1 MVMLALALCLLG
13 LLVLLIIAEFIGKR
27 RILKGE
33 YHRKFLHI
41 SAGTFIAFWP
51 WLISWHWI
59 QIISLVMAA
68 GMLANHQFNFLNY
81 RGKIGRATYG
91 DILFA
96 VAIFLAASLTHDKF
110 FFALAI
116 LEVAIAD
123 GLAAVAGISYGK
135 YWEYKVFGHKK
146 TVIGSMVFWIATVCI
161 FGAGLLPAH
170 DLISFQN
177 YFLIL
182 LLVPPIFT
190 LAENIALFGLDN
202 LVIALLTVAVLRA
215 LQY

>member
-1 MVMLALALCLLG
+1 MLKLTVCFLG
-13 LLVLLIIAEFIGKR
+13 LLILLLIAEYIGKKKF
-27 RILKGE
+27 LKGE

-41 SAGTFIAFWP
+41 SAGSFIAFWP
-51 WLISWHWI
+51 WLISWRWI
-59 QIISLVMAA
+59 QVIALALA
-68 GMLANHQFNFLNY
+68 LGMLANHYFNFLNY

-96 VAIFLAASLTHDKF
+96 VAIFLAATITHNKV
-110 FFALAI
+110 FFAIAV

-123 GLAAVAGISYGK
+123 GLAAVTGNIYGK
-135 YWEYKVFGHKK
+135 YWGYKVFGHKK

-161 FGAGLLPAH
+161 FGAGVLPAH
-170 DLISFQN
+170 DLIPLQS

-182 LLVPPIFT
+182 LLAPPIFT
-190 LAENIALFGLDN
+190 LVENVALFGLDN
-202 LVIALLTVAVLRA
+202 LAIALLTVAVLRM

>member
-1 MVMLALALCLLG
+1 MFKLGLCLLG
-13 LLVLLIIAEFIGKR
+13 LLVLLIIAEYIGKKR
-27 RILKGE
+27 LLKGE

-59 QIISLVMAA
+59 QVISLAMFM
-68 GMLANHQFNFLNY
+68 GMLANHYLNLFNY

-91 DILFA
+91 DILYA
-96 VAIFLAASLTHDKF
+96 LAIFLAASITHDKI

-116 LEVAIAD
+116 LEVAVAD
-123 GLAAVAGISYGK
+123 GLAAVAGIGYGK
-135 YWEYKVFGHKK
+135 YWGYKVFGHKK

-161 FGAGLLPAH
+161 FGAGILPAH

-177 YFLIL
+177 YFLIIL
-182 LLVPPIFT
+182 LAPPAFT
-190 LAENIALFGLDN
+190 LVENLSLFGFDN
-202 LVIALLTVAVLRA
+202 LIISLLTIVVLKA

>member
-1 MVMLALALCLLG
+1 MLKLAACLLG
-13 LLVLLIIAEFIGKR
+13 LLILLIIAEYIGKKR
-27 RILKGE
+27 LLKGE

-41 SAGTFIAFWP
+41 SAGSFIASWP

-59 QIISLVMAA
+59 QAISLVMVI
-68 GMLANHQFNFLNY
+68 GMLANHYFNFLNY

-91 DILFA
+91 DILYA
-96 VAIFLAASLTHDKF
+96 LAIFLAATLTHDKV
-110 FFALAI
+110 FFALAV

-123 GLAAVAGISYGK
+123 GLAAVAGNLYGK
-135 YWEYKVFGHKK
+135 YWGYKVFGHKK

-161 FGAGLLPAH
+161 FGAGILAAH
-170 DLISFQN
+170 DLIPLQN

-182 LLVPPIFT
+182 LLAPPVFT
-190 LAENIALFGLDN
+190 LVENLSLFGLDN
-202 LVIALLTVAVLRA
+202 LFIALLTIAVLSA

>member
-1 MVMLALALCLLG
+1 MLALIVCLFG
-13 LLVLLIIAEFIGKR
+13 LLVLLIIAEFIGKKKL
-27 RILKGE
+27 LKGE

-41 SAGTFIAFWP
+41 TAGTFIAFWP
-51 WLISWHWI
+51 WLISWRWI
-59 QIISLVMAA
+59 QVISLVMVL
-68 GMLANHQFNFLNY
+68 GMLANHFFNFLNY

-91 DILFA
+91 DILYA
-96 VAIFLAASLTHDKF
+96 VAIFLAAAITHNKI
-110 FFALAI
+110 FFALAV

-135 YWEYKVFGHKK
+135 YWAYKVFGHKK

-161 FGAGLLPAH
+161 FGAGILPAH
-170 DLISFQN
+170 DLISLQN

-190 LAENIALFGLDN
+190 LVENISLFGLDN
-202 LVIALLTVAVLRA
+202 LVIALLTIGVLRL

>member
-1 MVMLALALCLLG
+1 MLALIVCLLG
-13 LLVLLIIAEFIGKR
+13 LLILLIIAEYIGKKSL
-27 RILKGE
+27 LKGE

-59 QIISLVMAA
+59 QIISLVMVA
-68 GMLANHQFNFLNY
+68 GMLANHHFSFLNY
-81 RGKIGRATYG
+81 RGKVGRATYG
-91 DILFA
+91 DILYA
-96 VAIFLAASLTHDKF
+96 LAIFLAVSITHNKI
-110 FFALAI
+110 FFALAV

-135 YWEYKVFGHKK
+135 YWAYKVFGHKK
-146 TVIGSMVFWIATVCI
+146 TVIGSMVFWMATVCI
-161 FGAGLLPAH
+161 FGAGILPAH

-190 LAENIALFGLDN
+190 VVENVSLFGLDN
-202 LVIALLTVAVLRA
+202 LVIVLLTIAVLRL